1 LQKVGQWFPVIKTL
15 SFEKTS
21 FVLRR
26 SSFLKQPFGMVEDI
40 NELTVA
46 AAADLVSEQTTK
58 VYIVPVTILIK
69 FCLERRL
76 FEKKTYY
83 DVCITLKKRT
93 RQT

>member
-1 LQKVGQWFPVIKTL
+1 
-15 SFEKTS
+15 
-21 FVLRR
+21 
-26 SSFLKQPFGMVEDI
+26 MVEDI

-93 RQT
+93 RQTWNPFLSHGASFLSFSSYLRYLSEEIAW